1 MEEKE
6 LLERIEALEKKL
18 EIQLGLINHLTKVM
32 SDKIIT
38 KIEFDVNEA
47 AKNIIAEGGGFT
59 DEKGVNDEESN

>member
-1 MEEKE
+1 MEEKK

-38 KIEFDVNEA
+38 KIDFDVNEA
-47 AKNIIAEGGGFT
+47 AKKIVAEENGFT
-59 DEKGVNDEESN
+59 DEKGVNNEKRN

>member
-38 KIEFDVNEA
+38 KIDFDVNEA
-47 AKNIIAEGGGFT
+47 AKKIVAEKDGFT
-59 DEKGVNDEESN
+59 DEKGVNNEKRN

>member
-47 AKNIIAEGGGFT
+47 AKKIIAEGGEFT
-59 DEKGVNDEESN
+59 DENGVNDEERN

>member
-47 AKNIIAEGGGFT
+47 AKKIIAEGEEFT
-59 DEKGVNDEESN
+59 DEKGVNDEKRN